1 MEQQTIYK
9 AYDIRGMYPTTI
21 NEDVAYKLGRV
32 LVVFL
37 KTKQILVG
45 RDCRNGSKEL
55 ATELLKGITDQGADA
70 VDIGLC
76 STPMM
81 NFASAKNDAV
91 MVTAS
96 HLMPPANG
104 FKIFKKGALPIGAE
118 NGLLE
123 IKKLIEKNKFAEPKP
138 SPNKVWRGTARVQKG
153 ELIRD
158 DVMQDY
164 VKHVLTFAKNI
175 KPLKIVID
183 AGNGMAGYTSPYLFA
198 QLPCNVTRLFFQL
211 NGEFP
216 ARGPNPQA
224 TNALTQL
231 SRTVVEQHADIGAA
245 YDADAD
251 RLVLVDETGEIVSPD
266 LLIVLL
272 AQQLFGKKKDSVVY
286 ELTCSKA
293 VPEAIV
299 QLGGKPIIS
308 RVGHTF
314 IQQILAK
321 NKAIV
326 GGERSGHYFF
336 RDNYNGDSADIAL
349 AVILSLLSKTGKKIS
364 ELVNP
369 LKKYHALQTSVQA
382 DNKEEVL
389 KALQETFTK
398 GTLTKLDGITLTFP
412 DWWFNA
418 RPSNTEPIVKLTI
431 EARTKDILEQKN
443 KEIQRVVQKF

>member
-1 MEQQTIYK
+1 MNQQTIYK

-21 NEDVAYKLGRV
+21 NEELAYKLGRA

-37 KTKQILVG
+37 KTEKILVG

-55 ATELLKGITDQGADA
+55 ATALLQGIADQGADA

-81 NFASAKNDAV
+81 NFASAKDDAV

-104 FKIFKKGALPIGAE
+104 FKIFKKGAQPIGGE

-123 IKKLIEKNKFAEPKP
+123 IKKLIEKNKFSTQKD
-138 SPNKVWRGTARVQKG
+138 SGTT
-153 ELIRD
+153 LRD
-158 DVMQDY
+158 DIMPAY
-164 VKHVLTFAKNI
+164 VNHVLSFAKNI

-183 AGNGMAGYTSPYLFA
+183 AGNGMAGYTSPFLFA
-198 QLPCNVTRLFFQL
+198 KLPCDVTRQFFEL
-211 NGEFP
+211 NGDFP

-224 TNALTQL
+224 TNALVQL
-231 SRTVVEQHADIGAA
+231 SRTVVEQHADLGAA

-251 RLVLVDETGEIVSPD
+251 RLVLVDETGEIISPD
-266 LLIVLL
+266 LVLVLL
-272 AQQLFGKKKDSVVY
+272 AQQLVGRKKENIVY

-293 VPEAIV
+293 VPETITA
-299 QLGGKPIIS
+299 LGGKPVMS

-314 IQQILAK
+314 IQQIIAK

-349 AVILSLLSKTGKKIS
+349 IVVLSLLSNTNKKIS
-364 ELVNP
+364 ELIRP
-369 LKKYHALQTSVQA
+369 LKKYHALQESFTMTNNEA
-382 DNKEEVL
+382 FL
-389 KALQETFTK
+389 KTLETHYSK
-398 GTLTKLDGITLTFP
+398 GTITKLDGISVSFP

-431 EARTKDILEQKN
+431 EARTKEILQQKQ
-443 KEIQRVVQKF
+443 KEIQAMAQRVQ